1 MHDTPMFYA
10 QQKAA
15 EIIHNLLAI
24 DWRDVRLTA
33 IVLNLEDFGL
43 DVLRDALEATVK
55 EAKETLELVD
65 KYCK

>member
-15 EIIHNLLAI
+15 EIIHTLRAI

-33 IVLNLEDFGL
+33 TVLNLEDYGL
-43 DVLRDALEATVK
+43 DVLRDALEATV
-55 EAKETLELVD
+55 EGAKKTLEFVD